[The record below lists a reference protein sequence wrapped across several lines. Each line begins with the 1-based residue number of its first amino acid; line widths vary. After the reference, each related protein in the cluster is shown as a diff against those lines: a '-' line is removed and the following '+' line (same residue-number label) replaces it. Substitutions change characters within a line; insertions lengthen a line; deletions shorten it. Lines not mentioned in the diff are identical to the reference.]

1 MSKDLELRL
10 RLTATDQ
17 NVAGTVR
24 NTKKE
29 VQGLTS
35 TLGTTST
42 ASRKTASGMS
52 AITTAGDEATRM
64 FKLQKG
70 SLQQV
75 GYQFQDLA
83 VQVGS
88 GTSAFVAIGQQGS
101 QLLGVLGPGGALL
114 GAVVAISSIF
124 GGVLFNALDDTADK
138 ADALEKALENLES
151 IITRTQGGALILA
164 DEIRELAEASQTAAK
179 LQIAQGVLE
188 AESAI
193 NASVS
198 RTKQILEGSLGNFT
212 IDFSEAL
219 AQIDSLEA
227 KGKSLTNLLD
237 VSDRVGTPGSILG
250 ISFVQDELEELQDQF
265 GVVREDGIRFFEA
278 LARAQRDPST
288 SNLDDLQEVVA
299 DIGLSLRETSP
310 EFVTLAN
317 AIAKQARETGKAVQ
331 SKVEL
336 EKALKNV
343 NEALERSGEL
353 NDDNARSQENLIAN
367 TEKQIEFLERQT
379 ALIQTGVAVRE
390 ASLQTE
396 RENLRQDLEAAG
408 FAEDR
413 ISQLFRLQD
422 AVRSASEAEKEAAE
436 ARSEA
441 LRKEEQAQR
450 EALAAQREFE
460 TSVESLVNKLDPLG
474 AAFESTYQSQELL
487 IRAAQEGLITE
498 GQRDNLIKNLVEG
511 MAEGGEK
518 AAEAFTNPF
527 EDAAARVS
535 QAVQNAIA
543 SGEWDTIGDA
553 IGNTLASSISSIID
567 TSITRSLSRDLT
579 ANSGIGQQ
587 LAAAFAGPM
596 LGAVA
601 GGAVQLAINELDD
614 YFSDDWDPTADRQ
627 ASQGTG
633 TVLGDINAKS
643 ESIRRAVE
651 GSESG
656 IGQLVGINQ
665 GMLYALQNLQ
675 SGISGASDRIARGR
689 GGISIGSPGVMS
701 GGDLFAD
708 ATGGLLPIFDET
720 LGLAF
725 DFWDEATNILTL
737 GLVDL
742 GDLLGGKSKKRDEG
756 IQIIGG
762 YISDLIDETIV
773 NAYAT
778 FRVKKHAF
786 DDYDTKER
794 FQRIGGDV
802 ERQFSAV
809 FEGLFDTVLEA
820 GLAIG
825 YSEQSVL
832 DALNQGRI
840 GTARISLEGLSAS
853 QQQKELEAYFSSV
866 FDDMAGGLFPFL
878 EEFQQAGEGLGE
890 TLVRVANMVQITEEA
905 VNRLGLQFSD
915 LAGRDLVAASE
926 RLIEAS
932 GGIEQFINSM
942 QGFIENFA
950 TDARQ
955 FELAQ
960 SDLTRSLE
968 RAGLELPNTRQG
980 FFDLLQAQDAATAS
994 GADNVALLLRLQQ
1007 VADDYYTRLEDYQA
1021 EALRA
1026 QEEMIQSQRGLVVD
1040 SLRDAEDAARSVRD
1054 AIGGLSVESE
1064 AFSQARRESALASL
1078 RQMANSGVVRP
1089 GDALNSALGTASNI
1103 NANQFGSFEAYIRE
1117 VASTG
1122 GLLSDLDA
1130 ITQEQVSVEQRMLDS
1145 LDRQLEA
1152 LEQGNAEQLQ
1162 ALVDLQTS
1170 VDQNTAATQAV
1181 PAAAAAV
1188 ASSSSSSASSAS
1200 NQALLTEV
1208 RQLRSEIQGSQR
1220 SIAKHTQRTARILE
1234 RLEIDGIEVRE

>member
-1 MSKDLELRL
+1 MSKDLNLRL

-29 VQGLTS
+29 VQGLNE
-35 TLGTTST
+35 TLGTTS
-42 ASRKTASGMS
+42 SRTRGTASGMS
-52 AITTAGDEATRM
+52 GLTTAGDEATRM
-64 FKLQKG
+64 FRLQKG
-70 SLQQV
+70 SLQQA

-101 QLLGVLGPGGALL
+101 QLLGILGPGGALL
-114 GAVVAISSIF
+114 GAFLAVGSVV
-124 GGVLFNALDDTADK
+124 GGAFYNSMMGGADA
-138 ADALEKALENLES
+138 ADALDAALERLDNTIEES
-151 IITRTQGGALILA
+151 DGIPTLA
-164 DEIRELAEASQTAAK
+164 KEIRELARESEIAARARIVSAMAAAEEATKSAASSIRDSFDDIADTVGASKLSQFFDMENPTIGRSEYEAILDLRDSLDLTGDAGSKAAREIFLALRTVDANPAIENIRELEK
-179 LQIAQGVLE
+179 VIAE
-188 AESAI
+188 
-193 NASVS
+193 VS
-198 RTKQILEGSLGNFT
+198 TGIGEE
-212 IDFSEAL
+212 SEAL
-219 AQIDSLEA
+219 QPLVGRLGEFFDAARTAEERADFLKSVIGDLGSVAGNEASGKIGDLIEKLEIQAETQGKTTLEMIRYNEQADIKKARDSEATDAQLESIRAAYDQIYAYEQSAIAIKEASKAQREYESGLDSL
-227 KGKSLTNLLD
+227 
-237 VSDRVGTPGSILG
+237 
-250 ISFVQDELEELQDQF
+250 
-265 GVVREDGIRFFEA
+265 
-278 LARAQRDPST
+278 LARLEPVRNEFEQFRE
-288 SNLDDLQEVVA
+288 NQELLRQA
-299 DIGLSLRETSP
+299 FSEGDISVGRFQTAMDGL
-310 EFVTLAN
+310 
-317 AIAKQARETGKAVQ
+317 VQ
-331 SKVEL
+331 SF
-336 EKALKNV
+336 
-343 NEALERSGEL
+343 
-353 NDDNARSQENLIAN
+353 AN
-367 TEKQIEFLERQT
+367 TGE
-379 ALIQTGVAVRE
+379 
-390 ASLQTE
+390 
-396 RENLRQDLEAAG
+396 
-408 FAEDR
+408 
-413 ISQLFRLQD
+413 
-422 AVRSASEAEKEAAE
+422 EAAE
-436 ARSEA
+436 R
-441 LRKEEQAQR
+441 
-450 EALAAQREFE
+450 F
-460 TSVESLVNKLDPLG
+460 V
-474 AAFESTYQSQELL
+474 
-487 IRAAQEGLITE
+487 
-498 GQRDNLIKNLVEG
+498 
-511 MAEGGEK
+511 
-518 AAEAFTNPF
+518 NPF
-527 EDAAARVS
+527 EQSAARVS

-579 ANSGIGQQ
+579 AGSGIGQQ

-627 ASQGTG
+627 ARQGTG

-656 IGQLVGINQ
+656 IGQLIGINQ

-853 QQQKELEAYFSSV
+853 QQQAELEAYFSSV

-878 EEFQQAGEGLGE
+878 EEFQEAGEGLGE
-890 TLVRVANMVQITEEA
+890 TLVRVANFVQVTDEA
-905 VNRLGLQFSD
+905 VNRLGLQFSE
-915 LAGRDLVAASE
+915 LAGHDLVAASE

-968 RAGLELPNTRQG
+968 RTGLELPNTRQG

-1007 VADDYYTRLEDYQA
+1007 VADDYYTRLEDYQT

-1026 QEEMIQSQRGLVVD
+1026 QEELIQGQRTLVAD
-1040 SLRDAEDAARSVRD
+1040 SLREAEDAARSVRD
-1054 AIGGLSVESE
+1054 AISGLSVESE
-1064 AFSQARRESALASL
+1064 AFAQARRESAISSL
-1078 RQMANSGVVRP
+1078 RQMADAGVVRS

-1130 ITQEQVSVEQRMLDS
+1130 ITQEQVTVEQRMLDS

-1152 LEQGNAEQLQ
+1152 LEQGNADQLQ
-1162 ALVDLQTS
+1162 ALVDLQTA
-1170 VDQNTAATQAV
+1170 VDQNTAVATAS
-1181 PAAAAAV
+1181 PNV
-1188 ASSSSSSASSAS
+1188 AGRSSQEQSAGRSAES
-1200 NQALLTEV
+1200 RSLLLEM
-1208 RQLRSEIQGSQR
+1208 REFKGQMQESLR
-1220 SIAKHTQRTARILE
+1220 SIARHGQRTARILE
-1234 RLEIDGIEVRE
+1234 RLELDGIEVRE